1 MVWGYVLWP
10 DRGTASFSLSLS
22 LIFSL
27 DRRHGV
33 NKQAKLCEIYSA
45 QLRWLPVRRS
55 EIFLYR
61 QAKHFPFYTSA
72 AL

>member
-1 MVWGYVLWP
+1 MLWP
-10 DRGTASFSLSLS
+10 DRGTESFSLSLS
-22 LIFSL
+22 LFFSL

-33 NKQAKLCEIYSA
+33 NKQAKLYEIYSA
-45 QLRWLPVRRS
+45 QLRWLPVQRS

>member
-1 MVWGYVLWP
+1 MQWP
-10 DRGTASFSLSLS
+10 DGGNRERLSLS
-22 LIFSL
+22 PSL
-27 DRRHGV
+27 DPRHGV
-33 NKQAKLCEIYSA
+33 NKQAKLYEIYSA
-45 QLRWLPVRRS
+45 RLRWLPVQLS

>member
-1 MVWGYVLWP
+1 MPWP
-10 DRGTASFSLSLS
+10 DRGTESFSLFLS
-22 LIFSL
+22 LFFSL

-45 QLRWLPVRRS
+45 QLRWLPVQRS